1 MAGLKSPDLPPSLT
15 KPGSTP
21 SPFGGLPPGVSG
33 IDLASPGLPLIQ
45 PNGTTTVN
53 GVVQTT
59 ASTSGVSATQVHQAL
74 VAVLIMGVF
83 VYLMVLLAGTS
94 PAAGKIIATLFIGL
108 LLIQGATHVNPF
120 VEWVNKHP
128 LQPTTP

>member
-1 MAGLKSPDLPPSLT
+1 MLKSPDLPPTLV

-21 SPFGGLPPGVSG
+21 WPFGSPPGVTG
-33 IDLASPGLPLIQ
+33 GATDPASPGLPILQ

-59 ASTSGVSATQVHQAL
+59 ASTSSGASATQVHQAL
-74 VAVLIMGVF
+74 VAILIMGAF
-83 VYLMVLLAGTS
+83 VYLMTLIAGTS
-94 PAAGKIIATLFIGL
+94 KAAGNIIVVLFIGL

-128 LQPTTP
+128 LQPTS

>member
-1 MAGLKSPDLPPSLT
+1 MLKSPDLPPTLV

-21 SPFGGLPPGVSG
+21 WPFGSPPGVTG
-33 IDLASPGLPLIQ
+33 GPTDPARTDLPILQ

-59 ASTSGVSATQVHQAL
+59 ASTTGTTATQVHQAL
-74 VAVLIMGVF
+74 VAILIMGAF
-83 VYLMVLLAGTS
+83 VYLMTLLAGTS
-94 PAAGKIIATLFIGL
+94 PAAGKIIVTLFIGL

-128 LQPTTP
+128 LQPTS